1 MWVHGWRILWPF
13 PLRWSI
19 WYCILKQKHRLT
31 ISFNRKSSERTTKP
45 LSIVYIYLEQLE
57 QLEQLEPKQEPYYQV
72 PSFEKHLVGRMVE
85 LLEPL
90 SVEEFYNVVVTFLDY
105 LVALMAHSLWSFQVL
120 EQI

>member
-1 MWVHGWRILWPF
+1 MA
-13 PLRWSI
+13 LRLEPYYLACS
-19 WYCILKQKHRLT
+19 YCEHLVAVIQASLGVGAWMEDFVA
-31 ISFNRKSSERTTKP
+31 ISSEVVH
-45 LSIVYIYLEQLE
+45 LV
-57 QLEQLEPKQEPYYQV
+57 LEQLEPKQEPYYQV

>member
-1 MWVHGWRILWPF
+1 MA
-13 PLRWSI
+13 LRLEPYYLACS
-19 WYCILKQKHRLT
+19 YCEHLVAVIQASLGVGAWMEDFVA
-31 ISFNRKSSERTTKP
+31 ISSEVVH
-45 LSIVYIYLEQLE
+45 LVLEQLE
-57 QLEQLEPKQEPYYQV
+57 QLEQLKPKQEPYYQV

-90 SVEEFYNVVVTFLDY
+90 SVEEFYYVVVTILDY